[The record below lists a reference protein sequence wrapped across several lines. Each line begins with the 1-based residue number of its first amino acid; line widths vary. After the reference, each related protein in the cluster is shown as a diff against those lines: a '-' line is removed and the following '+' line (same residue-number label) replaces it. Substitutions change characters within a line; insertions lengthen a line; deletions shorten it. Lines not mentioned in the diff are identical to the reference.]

1 MQKEQV
7 KKCTRCCVV
16 AFAALLVMDC
26 FADAKVS
33 PPTREL
39 SEIEK
44 TMSRALEFEM
54 IRNGELA
61 GKWYKKAAD
70 LGSIAARCQFLAGTL
85 NDPSECDTVTEE
97 ECDEAFRRANAA
109 KGTPE
114 GMYALANCYVVGVG
128 VEEDRLKADEWM
140 KKSAAANY
148 APALAFYAFKQMHG
162 GFDHGTTRWT
172 DAQILD
178 GFRRAYENGSP
189 VGAAFWAAQSWGGD
203 DISAQMDALK
213 WAAGNDSIMGNMFL
227 SRVYMGMPLG
237 MPGPG
242 SRRAPPMDLA
252 AARRH
257 VEAAE
262 KLGLD
267 KQEVELCRKHIA
279 QLERQISE
287 QKGEKEKKADKAEA
301 GDKPEATSVGAAP
314 FDADAFIQRAL
325 EVTPSTPK
333 DEMDSLDKAV
343 RVNGKAVAD
352 AVAVRLADKSA
363 KEDDKVKYVWLLGLA
378 KQDSSVPL
386 MLDVFKTSNPTSLLH
401 MVTSRALV
409 EIGGDEVGAVFL
421 ENYRKNKSKMGENR
435 KFDAMQ
441 ELAMLQ
447 YAPAVKD
454 AEEFLKIDPE
464 RYYWQVYFIF
474 GLFDDLAVPMLCEK
488 LNDSDALVRTN
499 ALGAIRF
506 LMPESK
512 DMTKAL
518 LKRLE
523 VEKDPSIRYQLVET
537 IEWNMIAQGKKG
549 QQELR
554 ETFSRLLKS
563 EDKDSF
569 AAKFM
574 RETVASKSAMPAG
587 MREKFKP
594 DANKFNA
601 AYKTILDN
609 GVHLSYGQEAAND
622 ILYCATRK
630 DVPKLKELR
639 RRALY
644 RQSDECFYDHKKL
657 TRIINWVLACAPEAA
672 P

>member
-1 MQKEQV
+1 MQKEHV
-7 KKCTRCCVV
+7 KKCARCCV
-16 AFAALLVMDC
+16 AALAVLLVMDC
-26 FADAKVS
+26 FADVKVS
-33 PPTREL
+33 PSTREL
-39 SEIEK
+39 SEIKK
-44 TMSRALEFEM
+44 TMSPALE
-54 IRNGELA
+54 
-61 GKWYKKAAD
+61 AD
-70 LGSIAARCQFLAGTL
+70 
-85 NDPSECDTVTEE
+85 
-97 ECDEAFRRANAA
+97 
-109 KGTPE
+109 
-114 GMYALANCYVVGVG
+114 
-128 VEEDRLKADEWM
+128 
-140 KKSAAANY
+140 
-148 APALAFYAFKQMHG
+148 
-162 GFDHGTTRWT
+162 
-172 DAQILD
+172 
-178 GFRRAYENGSP
+178 
-189 VGAAFWAAQSWGGD
+189 
-203 DISAQMDALK
+203 
-213 WAAGNDSIMGNMFL
+213 
-227 SRVYMGMPLG
+227 
-237 MPGPG
+237 
-242 SRRAPPMDLA
+242 
-252 AARRH
+252 
-257 VEAAE
+257 
-262 KLGLD
+262 
-267 KQEVELCRKHIA
+267 
-279 QLERQISE
+279 
-287 QKGEKEKKADKAEA
+287 
-301 GDKPEATSVGAAP
+301 GDKSEKAT

-386 MLDVFKTSNPTSLLH
+386 MLDIFKTSNPTSWLH
-401 MVTSRALV
+401 NVTSRVLI
-409 EIGGDEVGAVFL
+409 EIGGDEVGSAFL
-421 ENYRKNKSKMGENR
+421 DNYRKNKSKMGENR

-518 LKRLE
+518 LKRME
-523 VEKDPSIRYQLVET
+523 VEKDPDIRYQLVET

-554 ETFSRLLKS
+554 ETFSRLLES
-563 EDKDSF
+563 EDKNSS

-594 DANKFNA
+594 DSGKFNA

-657 TRIINWVLACAPEAA
+657 TRIINWVLAWAPETA